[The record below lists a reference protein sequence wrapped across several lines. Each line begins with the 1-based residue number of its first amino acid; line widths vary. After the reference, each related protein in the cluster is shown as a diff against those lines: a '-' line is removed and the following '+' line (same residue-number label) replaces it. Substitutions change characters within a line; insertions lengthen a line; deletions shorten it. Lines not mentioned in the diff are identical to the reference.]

1 VDLRQAD
8 APGRD
13 TEAPGTTA
21 SGAAA
26 AQEASFIPGISQA
39 LPPGERL
46 LWWGKPARGPVARHV
61 FHTTGITVY
70 FIVMLVIWAVNRAG
84 SEDFLR
90 TGLIVTALSAAAVSL
105 LWLYAHLV
113 HATTVYAITNKRI
126 VMKIGV
132 ALDLTLNIPLH
143 YVQAADQRVFRD
155 GSGQIAVALPREQRL
170 AYAILWPHARAWR
183 LKHPEP
189 MLRGLQD
196 PAAVAAVLTKAL
208 QP

>member
-1 VDLRQAD
+1 MQAD
-8 APGRD
+8 SPGRD
-13 TEAPGTTA
+13 TQAPGTTA
-21 SGAAA
+21 SGEAAE
-26 AQEASFIPGISQA
+26 QGASFIPGISQA

-70 FIVMLVIWAVNRAG
+70 FIVMLAIWAINRVG
-84 SEDFLR
+84 SEDFVR
-90 TGLIVTALSAAAVSL
+90 TGLVVTALSAAAVGL
-105 LWLYAHLV
+105 LWFYAHLV
-113 HATTVYAITNKRI
+113 HATTVYAITNKRL

-143 YVQAADQRVFRD
+143 YVQSADQRVFRD